1 MTAIDYEIRKDTI
14 MAQLTRKVAEML
26 YIVRPDKKI
35 RVEYVRMTPERLA
48 KLDPWY
54 IKYHRLIEKDEY
66 MFVWDLEFDE
76 LLYAVNVSGNSYLY
90 CIKELLDLIAEK
102 F

>member
-1 MTAIDYEIRKDTI
+1 MTAIDYEIRKNAI
-14 MAQLTRKVAEML
+14 MTRLTRKVTEML

-35 RVEYVRMTPERLA
+35 RVEYVRMTPEALQN
-48 KLDPWY
+48 LNPWY
-54 IKYHRLIEKDEY
+54 VKYHKLVAKDEY

-90 CIKELLDLIAEK
+90 CVKELLDLIAEK